1 MAKVALPVNAIQSIS
16 KEERRVR
23 PSSEQT
29 THVAQARK
37 KYDRNPMT
45 DGTGISPRMRQ
56 YIGCMKRPSEICQS
70 VFSVCEIRS
79 ESSEK
84 FGARNRNPCARKKK
98 TAV

>member
-37 KYDRNPMT
+37 KYDRNPMI

-56 YIGCMKRPSEICQS
+56 
-70 VFSVCEIRS
+70 
-79 ESSEK
+79 
-84 FGARNRNPCARKKK
+84 
-98 TAV
+98 